1 VGTCLLPMV
10 LVLLAIALGGC
21 SDSAAPAAGMFRA
34 QLSGARVA
42 TLSGA
47 SNAETIFSE
56 ESPGP
61 QYAIRMFAE
70 RGDTVQAL
78 VLRCPG
84 DQPPLP
90 GDYPLDSSGEGCPGA
105 YSRVVSNLEDGT
117 IVLERAAASSGGLT
131 IRESQPGQTAG
142 VFEFRGIL
150 VVEADSVGTL
160 QATGTFSADQL

>member
-1 VGTCLLPMV
+1 VETCLPPTV

-78 VLRCPG
+78 VLRCPS

-90 GDYPLDSSGEGCPGA
+90 GDYPLDSSGEGCAGTYA
-105 YSRVVSNLEDGT
+105 RGVSNLDGT
-117 IVLERAAASSGGLT
+117 IVLERAAASSGVLT
-131 IRESQPGQTAG
+131 IREAQPGQTAG
-142 VFEFRGIL
+142 AFEFRGIL

>member
-1 VGTCLLPMV
+1 MWACSLPMV
-10 LVLLAIALGGC
+10 LVLLPVALGGC
-21 SDSAAPAAGMFRA
+21 SDSAAPAPGMFRA

-47 SNAETIFSE
+47 SNAEAIFSG
-56 ESPGP
+56 ESTEP

-78 VLRCPG
+78 VLRCQG

-90 GDYPLDSSGEGCPGA
+90 SEYPVDSSGEPCAGTYA
-105 YSRVVSNLEDGT
+105 RVVSNLEDGV
-117 IVLERAAASSGGLT
+117 IELERAAASSGVVT

-142 VFEFRGIL
+142 AFQFRGIL
-150 VVEADSVGTL
+150 IVEADSVGTL
-160 QATGTFSADQL
+160 GATGTFSADQL